1 MQVSQEHVE
10 SVLRHARLTA
20 DQQRQVQALE
30 YPADLDTVLNLMA
43 SFGITRDALIS
54 AMGGSP

>member
-20 DQQRQVQALE
+20 DQRRQVQALE